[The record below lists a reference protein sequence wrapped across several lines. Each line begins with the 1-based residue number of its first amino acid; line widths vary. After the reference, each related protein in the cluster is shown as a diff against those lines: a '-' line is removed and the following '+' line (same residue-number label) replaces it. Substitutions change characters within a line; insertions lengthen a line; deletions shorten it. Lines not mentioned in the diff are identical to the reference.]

1 MGRHLGSIRRVL
13 LGCGLLCI
21 LLFTGCPAPK
31 TKTPAE
37 NSADSPNSNNSAAAS
52 KNQTPGEE
60 PASSSLRVLVVD
72 DPSLAEAIENQWQA
86 VAEQTIRMKT
96 ITAEQLEATTKTL
109 AADVI
114 LFPHDAL
121 GTLVERRQIVPV
133 ADEVWNGT
141 RWNRRDLLELP
152 RQRESTWGQTVY
164 ALPLGSRQ
172 LMLWYRRD
180 LFDKLGL
187 SVPRTWSDYQT
198 LAEQLGNRELLR
210 QKAENLAPA
219 ADQPWTGALEPLGGG
234 FSGSLLTVRAAA
246 YLRHRS
252 QYSTFLDFSS
262 LEPLLST
269 PPFTRALEELTM
281 VAKLTPNEL
290 RSLSPDEVRQA
301 FLAGRAA
308 MAITW
313 ASATD
318 EAAAAVVDGNAIGV
332 AIVPGSTQMYNLRQG
347 KWEERVAEESLTV
360 PVVGLAGRLGAT
372 TRECRRS
379 QAAWNFLLLLS
390 CSEWSSAV
398 LSQSSATGIVRRE
411 QLRDAQAWLGSS
423 LAGDGRRDYLQA
435 VEETSRQTNW
445 LTILRIPG
453 QSGFRAAL
461 STAVDDSIADR
472 TAAAA
477 ALEQAA
483 DAWRK
488 IIADRDPQ
496 QLKAAYRRDLGLEK

>member
-1 MGRHLGSIRRVL
+1 
-13 LGCGLLCI
+13 
-21 LLFTGCPAPK
+21 
-31 TKTPAE
+31 
-37 NSADSPNSNNSAAAS
+37 
-52 KNQTPGEE
+52 
-60 PASSSLRVLVVD
+60 VLVVD
-72 DPSLAEAIENQWQA
+72 DANLASAIESQWQA
-86 VAEQTIRMKT
+86 VAEQTIRVKT
-96 ITAEQLEATTKTL
+96 ITAAQLEDTTKTL
-109 AADVI
+109 DADVI
-114 LFPHDAL
+114 LFPHEAL

-180 LFDKLGL
+180 LFDKLSL

-198 LAEQLGNRELLR
+198 LAQQLGNREFLR
-210 QKAENLAPA
+210 QKAADLAPA
-219 ADQPWTGALEPLGGG
+219 PEQPWAGSLEPLGDG

-262 LEPLLST
+262 LEPLLAT
-269 PPFTRALEELTM
+269 PPFIRALEELET
-281 VAKLTPNEL
+281 VAKLTPEEL
-290 RSLSPDEVRQA
+290 RSLSPDEVRKA

-313 ASATD
+313 AGAD
-318 EAAAAVVDGNAIGV
+318 EHAPVVDGNAIGV
-332 AIVPGSTQMYNLRQG
+332 ALVPGATQMYNLRQG
-347 KWEERVAEESLTV
+347 KWEERVSEESVTV
-360 PVVGLAGRLGAT
+360 PVVGLAGRLGST

-390 CSEWSSAV
+390 CSEWSSSV
-398 LSQSSATGIVRRE
+398 LSQSSATGIVRRA
-411 QLRDAQAWLGSS
+411 QLQDAQAWLGSS

-435 VEETSRQTNW
+435 VEETSRQSNW
-445 LTILRIPG
+445 LTIMRIPG
-453 QSGFRAAL
+453 QRDYRSALSAVVDDTIAGRTSPTAAL
-461 STAVDDSIADR
+461 Q
-472 TAAAA
+472 
-477 ALEQAA
+477 QASE
-483 DAWRK
+483 AWRK
-488 IIADRDPQ
+488 ITADRDPQ

>member
-1 MGRHLGSIRRVL
+1 
-13 LGCGLLCI
+13 
-21 LLFTGCPAPK
+21 
-31 TKTPAE
+31 
-37 NSADSPNSNNSAAAS
+37 
-52 KNQTPGEE
+52 
-60 PASSSLRVLVVD
+60 
-72 DPSLAEAIENQWQA
+72 
-86 VAEQTIRMKT
+86 
-96 ITAEQLEATTKTL
+96 
-109 AADVI
+109 
-114 LFPHDAL
+114 
-121 GTLVERRQIVPV
+121 
-133 ADEVWNGT
+133 
-141 RWNRRDLLELP
+141 
-152 RQRESTWGQTVY
+152 
-164 ALPLGSRQ
+164 
-172 LMLWYRRD
+172 
-180 LFDKLGL
+180 
-187 SVPRTWSDYQT
+187 
-198 LAEQLGNRELLR
+198 
-210 QKAENLAPA
+210 
-219 ADQPWTGALEPLGGG
+219 
-234 FSGSLLTVRAAA
+234 
-246 YLRHRS
+246 
-252 QYSTFLDFSS
+252 
-262 LEPLLST
+262 
-269 PPFTRALEELTM
+269 
-281 VAKLTPNEL
+281 
-290 RSLSPDEVRQA
+290 VRQA

-360 PVVGLAGRLGAT
+360 PVVGLAGRLGPT